1 MGSVLCKLFYTILL
15 SHKSGIV
22 NTVFR
27 FVSFRI
33 CVYDQLLLSNHILA
47 ASKLLYILVL
57 SLRCDVCSAGY

>member
-27 FVSFRI
+27 FVSFRF
-33 CVYDQLLLSNHILA
+33 VSFRFVSFH
-47 ASKLLYILVL
+47 
-57 SLRCDVCSAGY
+57 

>member
-27 FVSFRI
+27 FVS
-33 CVYDQLLLSNHILA
+33 
-47 ASKLLYILVL
+47 KEM
-57 SLRCDVCSAGY
+57 SLKSLFKQDNIGQFS

>member
-15 SHKSGIV
+15 LHKSGIV

-33 CVYDQLLLSNHILA
+33 AMKEAQKTIYLFDVYLCTRP
-47 ASKLLYILVL
+47 K
-57 SLRCDVCSAGY
+57 

>member
-33 CVYDQLLLSNHILA
+33 LSNVIHN
-47 ASKLLYILVL
+47 
-57 SLRCDVCSAGY
+57 DVIY

>member
-27 FVSFRI
+27 FVSFRFVI
-33 CVYDQLLLSNHILA
+33 HI
-47 ASKLLYILVL
+47 Y
-57 SLRCDVCSAGY
+57 